1 MCEDCRKRFVAFV
14 VQENTDQAYRG
25 FVTGAFHSEEQAAAS
40 LVRYAE
46 LQYDLMCDVIG
57 NPHGDSGED
66 TTLEDWLDDS
76 TRH

>member
-1 MCEDCRKRFVAFV
+1 M
-14 VQENTDQAYRG
+14 
-25 FVTGAFHSEEQAAAS
+25 TGALHSEEQAAAS